1 MDKLTVC
8 SFCFAIVCLC
18 SCIQFAEAGGRGLL
32 VQQPKKPDH
41 KDGVATARWLVSQ
54 TTWGV
59 LSTISIELGGAPFGN
74 VASFSDGLAG
84 EGRGI
89 PYFYMTTLDPTPRNA
104 LKDARSSFSVNEFP
118 LGSCG
123 GKDPQNP
130 TCAKLT
136 LTGKL
141 KLVDSNT
148 TEAAWAKDALFA
160 KHPEM
165 KVWPKDHGFQIFKL
179 DIEDIF
185 LINWFGGSQTITVA
199 QYLQPRL
206 WVQE

>member
-1 MDKLTVC
+1 MDKLRVC
-8 SFCFAIVCLC
+8 LFCFAVVCLC
-18 SCIQFAEAGGRGLL
+18 SCIQFAEAGG
-32 VQQPKKPDH
+32 PKKPNH

-59 LSTISIELGGAPFGN
+59 LSTISVELGGAPFGN

-84 EGRGI
+84 EGHGI

-104 LKDARSSFSVNEFP
+104 LKDARCSFSVNEFP

-148 TEAAWAKDALFA
+148 TEATWAKDVLFV

-165 KVWPKDHGFQIFKL
+165 KACLLIINWTFHGFQIFKL
-179 DIEDIF
+179 EIEDIF